1 MDKLPVVI
9 LLGPPGAGK
18 GTQAERLVKGFGL
31 SHVSTGEIFRAE
43 LKNATPLGEKIKKVM
58 ATGGLV
64 SDDIVLEVVESYIKK
79 NADSNFLFDGFP
91 RTVPQAEGLDKILA
105 SAFRDLTAVVY
116 VNVPDA
122 EVVRRLSGRR
132 SCKSCGSIHN
142 VATGPFPS
150 EGGKCSRCGG
160 DIVERADDKESVVK
174 ERLSV
179 YRMQTAP
186 LIDYYSLIA
195 PKKFIETDGSAPIDE
210 VYGAIKAA
218 VKNRLAVGR

>member
-1 MDKLPVVI
+1 MDII

-18 GTQAERLVKGFGL
+18 GTQAERLVKDFSL

-64 SDDIVLEVVESYIKK
+64 SDDIVLEVVGSHVKK
-79 NADSNFLFDGFP
+79 NESLNFLFDGFP

-105 SAFRDLTAVVY
+105 TSSRELTAIVY
-116 VNVPDA
+116 VNVSDA
-122 EVVRRLSGRR
+122 EVVRRLSSRR
-132 SCKSCGSIHN
+132 SCKTCSSIYN
-142 VATGPFPS
+142 VATGPFPAA
-150 EGGKCSRCGG
+150 GQKCSRCGG

-179 YRMQTAP
+179 YRTQTAP
-186 LIDYYSLIA
+186 LIDYYSGIA
-195 PKKFIETDGSAPIDE
+195 PRKFIETDGSAPIDE
-210 VYGAIKAA
+210 VYDAIKAA
-218 VKNRLAVGR
+218 VKDRLAGGR